1 MVIWNIL
8 RCDLK
13 HSKTLHRH
21 YTDIKQTLDRYQ
33 TDIRHQSRYHDRY
46 EDRYEEWHRHTYKTD
61 IKQKQYRYKGDTKET
76 KRRHKGETKHN
87 IKTDMQYVVHNSSIF
102 TLFLVCWPYFWYVDH
117 IYGMLTIIL
126 VFWPY
131 FWKPHFWYVDFISL
145 FLGKQLEPVLG
156 GELPPSRVASSWWW
170 PAVVIFVKG
179 KVSKVWS
186 NLCQC
191 LRRSHARK
199 YLPINRWGKTLA
211 SECSNRLVRDHH
223 DNC

>member
-1 MVIWNIL
+1 MASSSSPFISTVMCSYNRYIQRSYPSLPHIALSVQYHSMVIWNIL

-131 FWKPHFWYVDFISL
+131 F
-145 FLGKQLEPVLG
+145 
-156 GELPPSRVASSWWW
+156 
-170 PAVVIFVKG
+170 
-179 KVSKVWS
+179 
-186 NLCQC
+186 C
-191 LRRSHARK
+191 
-199 YLPINRWGKTLA
+199 
-211 SECSNRLVRDHH
+211 
-223 DNC
+223 